1 MTEDKKICVIC
12 GKEFTPNSPSQK
24 ICGDPECLKAR
35 RREYTQN
42 HAEMYRELNRK
53 HRQKPRVK
61 KYRAAYDKQ
70 YQLDHKEQ
78 IREYKKIWFQKQ
90 QFLKYLEKGTLL
102 KNIYYYSLS
111 EQEKQQALDKISK

>member
-1 MTEDKKICVIC
+1 MTEETRICVVC
-12 GKEFTPNSPSQK
+12 GTEFTPASPSQK
-24 ICGDPECLKAR
+24 MCGNPECTKAR
-35 RREYTQN
+35 RREYTQK

-53 HRQKPRVK
+53 HRQQPRVK
-61 KYRAAYDKQ
+61 AYRAAYDKQ

-78 IREYKKIWFQKQ
+78 IRQYKKMYFQKQ
-90 QFLKYLEKGTLL
+90 QFLKYLEKGEIL

>member
-1 MTEDKKICVIC
+1 MTEDKRICEVC
-12 GKEFTPNSPSQK
+12 GTEFTPNSPSQK
-24 ICGDPECLKAR
+24 LCGSESCLKAR
-35 RREYTQN
+35 RREYARN

-70 YQLDHKEQ
+70 YQLEHKEQ
-78 IREYKKIWFQKQ
+78 IKNYKKMWWLKKN
-90 QFLKYLEKGTLL
+90 FLKHLEKGELL

-111 EQEKQQALDKISK
+111 EQEKQQILDKIK

>member
-1 MTEDKKICVIC
+1 MTEEKKICVIC
-12 GKEFTPNSPSQK
+12 GKEFIPNSPSQK

-35 RREYTQN
+35 RREYTRN

-70 YQLDHKEQ
+70 YQLNHKEQ
-78 IREYKKIWFQKQ
+78 IKEYKKIWWLKKN
-90 QFLKYLEKGTLL
+90 FLEHLEKGEVL
-102 KNIYYYSLS
+102 KNAYYYSLS
-111 EQEKQQALDKISK
+111 KEEKEKLLLTLDK

>member
-1 MTEDKKICVIC
+1 MTAETRICVVC
-12 GKEFTPNSPSQK
+12 GKEFTPNSPSQI

-35 RREYTQN
+35 RREYTRN

-53 HRQKPRVK
+53 HRQQPRVK

-90 QFLKYLEKGTLL
+90 RFLKALEKGQLI
-102 KNIYYYSLS
+102 KNIYYYTLT